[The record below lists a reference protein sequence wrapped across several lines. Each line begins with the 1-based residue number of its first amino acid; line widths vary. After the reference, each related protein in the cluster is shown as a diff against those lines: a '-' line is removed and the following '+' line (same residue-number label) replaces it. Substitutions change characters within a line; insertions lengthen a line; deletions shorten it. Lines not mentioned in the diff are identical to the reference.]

1 MHPAYSVIFF
11 TVSSGI
17 GYGLLAVIGVFIAA
31 GWLPMTPE
39 LGIVGLGFGFVTV
52 AAGLLSST
60 FHLGHPE
67 RAWRALTQWRSS
79 WLSREGVAAI
89 LTFAPLALFAYGWL
103 HLGGQTETLAAAALL
118 TAFGAFVTVFC
129 TGMIYRT
136 LKTIHQ
142 WHNAWTLP
150 NYLMMGLAGGAIWL
164 AAIVAVLGNDASG
177 VAWLAAAALALAWGG
192 KGAYW
197 HLIDTTTHPTT
208 PENATGLGRYG
219 RLSKFE
225 GPHTSANYLMKEM
238 GFQVARKHAA
248 KLRRYAHVIGFGAPL
263 VLSVVSAMNGGNLS
277 VFLLVPAA
285 LAVTFGLAIERW
297 LFFAEANHVVT
308 LYYGAKAA

>member
-52 AAGLLSST
+52 VAGLLSST

-79 WLSREGVAAI
+79 WLSREGVAAAV
-89 LTFAPLALFAYGWL
+89 TFGPLALFAYGWIY
-103 HLGGQTETLAAAALL
+103 LGGQSETLVAAALL
-118 TAFGAFVTVFC
+118 TALGAAVTVFC

-150 NYLMMGLAGGAIWL
+150 NYLMMGLAGGAVWL
-164 AAIVAVLGNDASG
+164 AAIVAALGHDATA
-177 VAWLAAAALALAWGG
+177 VAWLAALSLALAWAG
-192 KGAYW
+192 KVAYW
-197 HLIDTTTHPTT
+197 RLIDTTNHPST
-208 PENATGLGRYG
+208 PESATGLGRFG

-248 KLRRYAHVIGFGAPL
+248 KLRRYAHIVGFGAPL
-263 VLSVVSAMNGGNLS
+263 VLVAAGAMTGGAAAALA
-277 VFLLVPAA
+277 LVPAA
-285 LAVTFGLAIERW
+285 LAATLGLAIERW

>member
-11 TVSSGI
+11 TVASGI
-17 GYGLLAVIGVFIAA
+17 GYGLLSVIGVFIAA

-52 AAGLLSST
+52 VAGLLSST

-79 WLSREGVAAI
+79 WLSREGVAAVV
-89 LTFAPLALFAYGWL
+89 TFGPLALFAYGWIY
-103 HLGGQTETLAAAALL
+103 LGGQSEMLVAAALL
-118 TAFGAFVTVFC
+118 TALGAAVTVFC

-150 NYLMMGLAGGAIWL
+150 NYLMMGLAGGAVWL
-164 AAIVAVLGNDASG
+164 AAIVAALGHDATA
-177 VAWLAAAALALAWGG
+177 VAWLAVVSLALAWAG
-192 KGAYW
+192 KVGYW
-197 HLIDTTTHPTT
+197 RLIDTTNHPST
-208 PENATGLGRYG
+208 PESATGLGRFG

-248 KLRRYAHVIGFGAPL
+248 KLRRYAHVVGFGAPL
-263 VLSVVSAMNGGNLS
+263 VLVAAGAMTGGAAAALA
-277 VFLLVPAA
+277 LVPAA
-285 LAVTFGLAIERW
+285 LAATLGLAIERW

>member
-39 LGIVGLGFGFVTV
+39 LGVVGLGFGFVTV
-52 AAGLLSST
+52 VAGLLSST

-89 LTFAPLALFAYGWL
+89 FTFAPLTLFAYGWIY
-103 HLGGQTETLAAAALL
+103 LGGETETLAAAALL
-118 TAFGAFVTVFC
+118 TALGAFVTVFC

-164 AAIVAVLGNDASG
+164 AAIVAALGSDASG
-177 VAWLAAAALALAWGG
+177 VAWLAAAALALAWAG

-197 HLIDTTTHPTT
+197 HLIDTTTHPAT
-208 PENATGLGRYG
+208 PESATGLGRYG

-238 GFQVARKHAA
+238 GFQVARNHAG
-248 KLRRYAHVIGFGAPL
+248 KLRRYAHIIGFGAPL
-263 VLSVVSAMNGGNLS
+263 ALAVVGAMSGGNAS
-277 VFLLVPAA
+277 AFLLVPAA
-285 LAVTFGLAIERW
+285 LAVTLGLAIERW

-308 LYYGAKAA
+308 LYYGAKSA